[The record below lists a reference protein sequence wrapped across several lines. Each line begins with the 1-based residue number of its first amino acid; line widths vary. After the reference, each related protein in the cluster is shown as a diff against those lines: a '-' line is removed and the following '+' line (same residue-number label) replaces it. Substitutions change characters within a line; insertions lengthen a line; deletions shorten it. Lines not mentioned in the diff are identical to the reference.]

1 MVNNHSGT
9 MDDSLEKE
17 DESPTIYV
25 SVQEEVDQDEDVI
38 LFVFQPSNDIA
49 NLSATTGMR
58 KANECYNMR

>member
-9 MDDSLEKE
+9 MDDSSENE
-17 DESPTIYV
+17 DECLTIPV
-25 SVQEEVDQDEDVI
+25 SVQEEVDQDEDTVP
-38 LFVFQPSNDIA
+38 FDFQHSNDVA